1 MKIQDTID
9 ALLSGDAGRRALRVR
24 ADLDARAPEDWR
36 TLAAVLA
43 VLFRDREIC
52 SVAVAGGQGSGKST
66 LAELIVAASKS
77 LGRHAVCASL
87 DDFYLTQSERRTLAE
102 QVHPLFATRG
112 VPGTHD
118 VALCRSTLV
127 AARQTGTVFIPR
139 FDKSMDERYPS
150 SQWRR
155 VEGPVDLFVLEGW
168 CLGADAQPDDL
179 LGKPANNLE
188 AREDPQGIW
197 RAYVNKALGG
207 AADYCALSAMFEF
220 FVFLAVPD
228 MAAVVRWRTQQERA
242 LPAAKRMEDVQ
253 LRRFIDHYERV
264 TTWMLE
270 TAPAKADLTVKLA
283 ADHTVSEVSL
293 KSR

>member
-9 ALLSGDAGRRALRVR
+9 ALLSGDAGSRVLRVR

-112 VPGTHD
+112 VPPLHRPGD
-118 VALCRSTLV
+118 V
-127 AARQTGTVFIPR
+127 
-139 FDKSMDERYPS
+139 
-150 SQWRR
+150 
-155 VEGPVDLFVLEGW
+155 VDLSIPIEIEDDRPGLHESVEARDGAYGQCDFRSPQQWVLRRQAAPFLRSIRALGYL
-168 CLGADAQPDDL
+168 CLVIADRPALMSGAMTQGQLARRNEQLRDDL
-179 LGKPANNLE
+179 HRNG
-188 AREDPQGIW
+188 ARIDGVFPDVLRAATEHHVDLQRSFLLVGDPDG
-197 RAYVNKALGG
+197 
-207 AADYCALSAMFEF
+207 
-220 FVFLAVPD
+220 
-228 MAAVVRWRTQQERA
+228 VV
-242 LPAAKRMEDVQ
+242 
-253 LRRFIDHYERV
+253 
-264 TTWMLE
+264 
-270 TAPAKADLTVKLA
+270 
-283 ADHTVSEVSL
+283 
-293 KSR
+293 